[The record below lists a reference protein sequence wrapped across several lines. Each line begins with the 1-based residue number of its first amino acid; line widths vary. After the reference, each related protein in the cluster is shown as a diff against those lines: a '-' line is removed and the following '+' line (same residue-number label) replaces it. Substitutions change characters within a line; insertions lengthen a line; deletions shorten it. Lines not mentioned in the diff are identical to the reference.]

1 MEKTCQK
8 PLKTRLGLLIL
19 ISLLVLIIGG
29 CGGKREV
36 EQLGF
41 ILGVGIDQ
49 GEKDGT
55 YLITF
60 QMAQPK
66 ASGGSGAE
74 IENWTISVEL
84 ESLPLVAEEI
94 DQIYNKE
101 PFAGT
106 ARMIILGE
114 SLSQEGINNVLDNFQ
129 RFYQF
134 RRTVYLLL
142 AKGEARDIL
151 ATQLRSKQLPSM
163 TLLSIMQGQKKQSV
177 FPVTRLG
184 HYLTIL
190 GRESQAPII
199 PVVQKIKSGQDRV
212 QFDEKEGEELLVDG
226 AGVFEDGKLIDYLN
240 EEETKGALWLDNEVN
255 SRYISASG
263 ENGLIITTWILDSS
277 TKFKIVQN
285 DDKTGIT
292 FQIRANAALN
302 EIQGKQQAMDPKEW
316 RDYIKTLEPL
326 VAQSI
331 EKECLTAVNKSKELH
346 TDFIGIGRKIEQKNP
361 KYWKLV
367 KEEWED
373 NYLLDFPVNFDIQV
387 TIKHT
392 GLPRNS
398 PVSPESSGQEG
409 TE

>member
-1 MEKTCQK
+1 MEGTCQK
-8 PLKTRLGLLIL
+8 SLKTRFILLFL
-19 ISLLVLIIGG
+19 VSLLVLAIGG

-36 EQLGF
+36 EQLAF

-74 IENWTISVEL
+74 IENWTISIEL
-84 ESLPLVAEEI
+84 ESLPVVAEEI

-114 SLSQEGINNVLDNFQ
+114 GLSREGINNVLDNFQ

-134 RRTVYLLL
+134 RRTIYLLL
-142 AKGEARDIL
+142 AEGEARDIL
-151 ATQLRSKQLPSM
+151 ATKLRSKQLPAMS
-163 TLLSIMQGQKKQSV
+163 LLSIMQGQKNQSV

-190 GRESQAPII
+190 GRESQAPVI
-199 PVVQKIKSGQDRV
+199 PVVKKIKSGDKGI
-212 QFDEKEGEELLVDG
+212 QFEEKEGEELQVDG
-226 AGVFEDGKLIDYLN
+226 AGVFEDGKLIDYLS
-240 EEETKGALWLDNEVN
+240 EEETKGTLWLDNEVS
-255 SRYISASG
+255 SRYINASG
-263 ENGLIITTWILDSS
+263 ENELKITTWILDTS
-277 TKFKIVQN
+277 TKFKIVQE
-285 DDKTGIT
+285 DERTGIA
-292 FQIRANAALN
+292 FQIKANATLN

-316 RDYIKTLEPL
+316 RDFLKELEPL
-326 VAQSI
+326 VEQAI
-331 EKECLTAVNKSKELH
+331 EEECQAAVTKSKALH
-346 TDFIGIGRKIEQKNP
+346 TDFIGIGRKIEQKDP

-367 KEEWED
+367 KGDWED
-373 NYLLDFPVNFDIQV
+373 NYFIDFPVSFDIQV
-387 TIKHT
+387 TIKHS

-398 PVSPESSGQEG
+398 PVSPQSSGQEENG
-409 TE
+409 